1 VLEAAAPSTR
11 ILPPEQ
17 FSLSGLIPYPSF
29 RAWWSKPCPQKS
41 EEEKHFERMRWQWI
55 GLAVLGSIGYWVIW
69 APKLRFV
76 RLEDDDEDGN
86 LAIVVEGNTGDL
98 DEEEDEDGVDEP
110 YDEDEGNVKT
120 EAG

>member
-1 VLEAAAPSTR
+1 
-11 ILPPEQ
+11 
-17 FSLSGLIPYPSF
+17 
-29 RAWWSKPCPQKS
+29 
-41 EEEKHFERMRWQWI
+41 MRWQWI

-110 YDEDEGNVKT
+110 YDDDEGNVKT